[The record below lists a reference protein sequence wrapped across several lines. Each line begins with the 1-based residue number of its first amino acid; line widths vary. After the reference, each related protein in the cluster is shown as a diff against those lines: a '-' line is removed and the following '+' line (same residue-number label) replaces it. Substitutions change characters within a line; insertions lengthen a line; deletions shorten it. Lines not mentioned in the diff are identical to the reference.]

1 MFEEKSF
8 VAVADVELE
17 LETQA
22 LESSLQPLAALPVP
36 TNRGFEL
43 PRAIWFSMLGCYAI
57 FFGAIAFATGGSG
70 AARFAIIVS
79 VIYTA
84 IYFGVARI
92 GARQAGAE
100 EPSPLD
106 RGKPLQTWTGPMDAK
121 SVYGQVLIVPVAIA
135 LFGAAILIVTGF
147 VG

>member
-8 VAVADVELE
+8 VAAADVELE

-22 LESSLQPLAALPVP
+22 LESSLQPLAAPPVP
-36 TNRGFEL
+36 GNRGFEL
-43 PRAIWFSMLGCYAI
+43 PRAIWFSMLGCYLV
-57 FFGAIAFATGGSG
+57 FFAAIAFATGGSG
-70 AARFAIIVS
+70 AARFAVIVS
-79 VIYTA
+79 VLYTA

-121 SVYGQVLIVPVAIA
+121 SVYSQVLIVPIAIA
-135 LFGAAILIVTGF
+135 LFGAAILTITTVIG
-147 VG
+147 